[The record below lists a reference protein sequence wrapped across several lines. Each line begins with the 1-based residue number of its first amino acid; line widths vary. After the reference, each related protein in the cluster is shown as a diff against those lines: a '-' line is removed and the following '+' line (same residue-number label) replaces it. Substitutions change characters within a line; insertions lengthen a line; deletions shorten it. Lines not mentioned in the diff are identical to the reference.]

1 MSFFEC
7 HYSRKIRKGTDDS
20 ASETAEK
27 DWKCLKRLI
36 IPGLFHIQKKLKNQS
51 DISIVESQ
59 TTWKSAI
66 PNRKDP
72 PGGKTRHVI
81 D

>member
-1 MSFFEC
+1 M
-7 HYSRKIRKGTDDS
+7 K
-20 ASETAEK
+20 
-27 DWKCLKRLI
+27 WLK

-72 PGGKTRHVI
+72 PGGKPRHVI
-81 D
+81 DYEYGATAGRTP

>member
-1 MSFFEC
+1 M
-7 HYSRKIRKGTDDS
+7 K
-20 ASETAEK
+20 
-27 DWKCLKRLI
+27 WLK